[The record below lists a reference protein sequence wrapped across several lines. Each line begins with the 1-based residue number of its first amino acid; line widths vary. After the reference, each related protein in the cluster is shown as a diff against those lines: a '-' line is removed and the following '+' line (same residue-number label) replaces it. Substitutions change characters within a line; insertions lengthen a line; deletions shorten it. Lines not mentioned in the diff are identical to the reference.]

1 MDTAA
6 RFISTGL
13 INSAFGFCVIFAAIR
28 LGVSDYVANAA
39 GYASGLVLSYGLN
52 RKFTFATPSPPNP
65 REFARF
71 VGAATLAY
79 LLNLA
84 VIAVGHTMGLA
95 GQPAL
100 HLAAMM
106 VYSASFFLAMQMFV
120 FAKGDSDVRPAMIT
134 AIHASIVRHACA
146 SVLALVT
153 AATALALWG
162 IPLTHD
168 VVWQF
173 WIARQM
179 SQGAVLYRD
188 ILELNPPLWFWS
200 AQPIVALADALHLAP
215 LRIVVPIIV
224 AWAGLAAWALGR
236 LSGITEPW
244 RRLVLMLLAL
254 WLCTVN
260 PIYDFGQ
267 REQLALIAALPYA
280 ALLAARRRG
289 EAIPVGLALAVA
301 LAAAYGFALKHLFV
315 TIPLGLEL
323 WLIVGLRRR
332 WRPLRIETVVIGV
345 AALLYALA
353 VLRFAPDFMT
363 RVVPMVRA
371 AYAGYESPLRMVLL
385 RPWMVAWLVGVLYL
399 VAYGRRIPAREAM
412 LLHGL
417 CIGAAGFAF
426 AYFVQNKG
434 WMYHSVPVTGM
445 MGLAVAVCMTSIG
458 CLPADTPTGSRR
470 LPLALGVTCL
480 AVPMLLPFASGRY
493 HNPLRAEVDPL
504 LATVS
509 PGAAVYIAAT
519 DPMWAWPAVTEH
531 GLAWRSRYYSLWMI
545 PAIAHARM
553 LGPQTPELRD
563 LSTTLRRQVADE
575 VRCSRPE
582 LILFETRRMY
592 AYQPAAFHLRTYLEE
607 EPALHDTLAR
617 YYAPLPTTRSIAGY
631 RRVAMPPAFVDRDC
645 PALR

>member
-1 MDTAA
+1 MSILA
-6 RFISTGL
+6 RFAGVGIINTAISFLIIIAGIAIGL
-13 INSAFGFCVIFAAIR
+13 G
-28 LGVSDYVANAA
+28 DYAANAC
-39 GYASGLVLSYGLN
+39 GYAVGIIVSYLLN
-52 RKFTFATPSPPNP
+52 RRVTFATPAPPSPL
-65 REFARF
+65 EFARF
-71 VGAATLAY
+71 LGAAVLAY
-79 LLNLA
+79 GCNLL
-84 VIAVGHTMGLA
+84 VIASGRAAGMA
-95 GQPAL
+95 GQPIVHFAGMAVYSVAFF
-100 HLAAMM
+100 AAMR
-106 VYSASFFLAMQMFV
+106 VFV
-120 FAKGDSDVRPAMIT
+120 FAAPSADNSRPTIAQL
-134 AIHASIVRHACA
+134 APWLARHAPD
-146 SVLALVT
+146 ALVAVAT
-153 AATALALWG
+153 TATALALWG

-179 SQGAVLYRD
+179 SQGAILYRD

-200 AQPIVALADALHLAP
+200 ARPIVALGDAMHLAP
-215 LRIVVPIIV
+215 LRILVPIIV

-236 LSGITEPW
+236 LSGIAAPW
-244 RRLVLMLLAL
+244 RRLALMLLAL

-267 REQLALIAALPYA
+267 REQLALIAALPYV

-289 EAIPVGLALAVA
+289 EAIPAGLALAIA
-301 LAAAYGFALKHLFV
+301 LAAAYGFALKHFFV

-323 WLIVGLRRR
+323 WLIAGLRRR
-332 WRPLRIETVVIGV
+332 WRPLRIETVVIGI
-345 AALLYALA
+345 AAVLYALA

-371 AYAGYESPLRMVLL
+371 AYAGYESPWRMVVL
-385 RPWMVAWLVGVLYL
+385 RPWTIAWLAGALYL
-399 VAYGRRIPAREAM
+399 IAYGRRIPSREAT
-412 LLHGL
+412 LLHAL

-426 AYFVQNKG
+426 AYFLQDKG

-445 MGLAVAVCMTSIG
+445 MGLAVAL
-458 CLPADTPTGSRR
+458 CLTAAPVGPPSQSRR
-470 LPLALGVTCL
+470 LPLALGALCVAL
-480 AVPMLLPFASGRY
+480 PLLLPFASGRY

-504 LATVS
+504 LASVS

-519 DPMWAWPAVTEH
+519 DPMWAWPTVTDH

-553 LGPQTPELRD
+553 IGRQTPELRD
-563 LSTTLRRQVADE
+563 LSATLRRQVANE

-592 AYQPAAFHLRTYLEE
+592 AFQPTGFDLRTYLEE

-617 YYAPLPTTRSIAGY
+617 YYAPVPVTRSIAGY
-631 RRVAMPPAFVDRDC
+631 RRVAMPPAFTDRDC
-645 PALR
+645 PALH